1 MKHTLP
7 KFNFLID
14 LPVRNEWSNVDL
26 LRISIL
32 NCFTAIFAD
41 MEGCHTFAMIAAELL
56 ENAIKYGKW
65 DTQSPLLHL
74 RVWGQEREAAV
85 QVENPVDPQSNAAT
99 ALLQTIEWLNGFSTP
114 EDAYRERLLEV
125 AKTPRKSGL
134 VSRLGLTRIAYEG
147 NCKLR
152 AEFDGEN
159 VRVTSTMHF

>member
-1 MKHTLP
+1 MKSLP

-14 LPVRNEWSNVDL
+14 LPVRNEWANVDL

-41 MEGCHTFAMIAAELL
+41 MNGCHTFAMIAAELL

-65 DTQSPLLHL
+65 DGSAPLLHL
-74 RVWGQEREAAV
+74 RVWGQEGQAAV
-85 QVENPVDPQSNAAT
+85 QVENPVDPSSNST
-99 ALLQTIEWLNGFSTP
+99 QALLETIQWLNGFSTP

-125 AKTPRKSGL
+125 AKAPRKSNL

-147 NCKLR
+147 NCKLQ
-152 AEFDGEN
+152 AEFDGGN
-159 VRVTSTMHF
+159 VRVTSTMQF